1 MSLMSPKIPKLPAQF
16 FDILINATINRDP
29 DQAPKLTRRR
39 VLGCAFQTTADEL
52 RPKTSQRLLAP

>member
-1 MSLMSPKIPKLPAQF
+1 MSLMSPKIPKLPTQF
-16 FDILINATINRDP
+16 FDILINAIN

-39 VLGCAFQTTADEL
+39 VLGRAFQTAADEL